1 MVNYL
6 NHQIISHTYQM
17 NMFRGTICS
26 AGGAEYMIS
35 VSCCSTNI
43 SFLDESKLLMAFYFV
58 CLVSYLCLFI
68 SSECGFSCFFVN
80 TGEEFSLVGIPVSHL
95 LGFICHI
102 FPAMEGLQACLW
114 TES

>member
-58 CLVSYLCLFI
+58 CLIACSFLLNAVFRVSL
-68 SSECGFSCFFVN
+68 
-80 TGEEFSLVGIPVSHL
+80 
-95 LGFICHI
+95 
-102 FPAMEGLQACLW
+102 
-114 TES
+114 